1 MMARVLVLAMTL
13 VQLAGC
19 SALAASGVGDPSD
32 VADPTVVARLWRA
45 YSRISP
51 SANAGNLLVTV
62 VLARSDDGGLGW
74 GDQQVLAV
82 GRDLG
87 GGLTEFNETPTLT
100 WDGGAGVWV
109 VIWDH
114 RLASGGVVLAGEEW
128 LGVKTT
134 PGLGLGFGAEAKLV
148 AGTTYDA
155 GNSFAP
161 GATQFALPPQLADC
175 VQLQEPSGLTSSGGY
190 FLSVD
195 CVTAAGARRVELLE
209 RQHGPEA
216 LVWRGTLLGH
226 DDILA
231 FGQAYGGVYPQLK
244 DFRVFTESN
253 MLSLRGE
260 NWLLVS
266 PVIFNPSPH
275 NFGCVVF
282 KIQDLAT
289 ASLVRLSPL
298 DSPWVFQYVS
308 QVQDTGACTWAGVEE
323 TGGIQV
329 SRFDSVS
336 GSLTISPTRGYIQ

>member
-1 MMARVLVLAMTL
+1 MMGRVLVVVMVL
-13 VQLAGC
+13 VQLVGC

-32 VADPTVVARLWRA
+32 VADPSTPARLWRV

-62 VLARSDDGGLGW
+62 VLARSDDGGLVW
-74 GDQQVLAV
+74 GDQAVLAV

-87 GGLTEFNETPTLT
+87 GGLTEFNETPALV
-100 WDGGAGVWV
+100 WDGGANAWV

-128 LGVKTT
+128 LGVKTS
-134 PGLGLGFGAEAKLV
+134 PGLSQSFGAEGKLV
-148 AGTTYDA
+148 AGSAYDS
-155 GNSFAP
+155 GNSFSP
-161 GATQFALPPQLADC
+161 GSTQFSLPSQLADC
-175 VQLQEPSGLTSSGGY
+175 VQLQEPSGLTSLKGY
-190 FLSVD
+190 FLSLD
-195 CVTAAGARRVELLE
+195 CVTASGARRVELLE

-231 FGQAYGGVYPQLK
+231 FGQAYGGVYPQLV

-253 MLSLRGE
+253 LLTLRGE

-266 PVIFNPSPH
+266 PVVFNPSAH
-275 NFGCVVF
+275 NYGCLVF

-289 ASLVRLSPL
+289 ASLVKLSPG

-308 QVQDTGACTWAGVEE
+308 PIQDSGACTWAGMEE

-329 SRFDSVS
+329 SRFDSAS
-336 GSLTISPTRGYIQ
+336 GNLTISPTRGYIQ